1 MLTFLRALTYA
12 TLFVALF
19 LIVVPQRILAGS
31 GVARIDVIG
40 VPELLGLLC
49 VVLGGSVRRWSSGAS

>member
-19 LIVVPQRILAGS
+19 LIVVPQRILAGRGLAGS
-31 GVARIDVIG
+31 MSSR
-40 VPELLGLLC
+40 PEVLGLLC
-49 VVLGGSVRRWSSGAS
+49 VVLGAALVLWCS